1 MERLSE
7 IDRGVT
13 INKLLRVL
21 DFGNSDEVE
30 KVIEVIEVQYNQVL
44 FRSNF
49 EQYKRDNPRTE
60 SAAIACNTDNTRHK
74 KADVVFIFDK
84 INGDKKGVKHMTSL
98 TLEQAKKMD
107 PSTIEI
113 ESPSLDPWWEKHLLW
128 LLGNHPQWTKELYEK
143 GELEAVLLK
152 VVQKATLME
161 YCLDLEGGL
170 GKDEIIERVLAAI
183 VAPTDGPA
191 FHSEPPE
198 RLPEA
203 LELEILNWSRAL
215 DES

>member
-1 MERLSE
+1 MERPSE
-7 IDRGVT
+7 VDRGHT

-30 KVIEVIEVQYNQVL
+30 KVVEVIEVQYNQVL
-44 FRSNF
+44 FRSSF
-49 EQYKRDNPRTE
+49 EQYKEDNPKTE
-60 SAAIACNTDNTRHK
+60 NATITGKTDNNRRR

-84 INGDKKGVKHMTSL
+84 INGDEKGVKHMTSL

-113 ESPSLDPWWEKHLLW
+113 EAPSLDPWWEAHLLW
-128 LLGNHPQWTKELYEK
+128 LLENHPLWTKELYEK
-143 GELEAVLLK
+143 GELDAVLLK
-152 VVQKATLME
+152 VVQKATLMQ
-161 YCLDLEGGL
+161 YCLDLEGDVE
-170 GKDEIIERVLAAI
+170 KDKITERVLAAI

-191 FHSEPPE
+191 FQSEPPE

-203 LELEILNWSRAL
+203 LELEILNWSQAL